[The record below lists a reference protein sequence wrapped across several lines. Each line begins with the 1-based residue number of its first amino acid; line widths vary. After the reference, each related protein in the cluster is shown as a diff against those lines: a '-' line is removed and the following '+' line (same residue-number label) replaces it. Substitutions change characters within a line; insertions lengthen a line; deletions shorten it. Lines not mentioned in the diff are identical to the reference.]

1 MIFKKY
7 VCINDMLEDEDP
19 LSSRG
24 NCYRDSIYN
33 VEIVDLQHI
42 NLGNIYR
49 VYSDNVYLKTLYND
63 NLLEKHFITYGEWK
77 ALRRNEQIESILN
90 EN

>member
-33 VEIVDLQHI
+33 VEIVDL
-42 NLGNIYR
+42 
-49 VYSDNVYLKTLYND
+49 
-63 NLLEKHFITYGEWK
+63 
-77 ALRRNEQIESILN
+77 
-90 EN
+90 